1 MSFFGKFVNHCM
13 QAFDAMIHFTFEGS
27 FLYLSTFGRQVIT
40 STGPFATLC
49 KLRTTFL
56 ELKDVTNKTMVM

>member
-1 MSFFGKFVNHCM
+1 M

-49 KLRTTFL
+49 KLRMNFL
-56 ELKDVTNKTMVM
+56 GLKHVTNKIMVM

>member
-1 MSFFGKFVNHCM
+1 
-13 QAFDAMIHFTFEGS
+13 MIHFTFEGS

-49 KLRTTFL
+49 KLYQNQYHYAHL
-56 ELKDVTNKTMVM
+56 SLP

>member
-1 MSFFGKFVNHCM
+1 M

-49 KLRTTFL
+49 KLRMNFL
-56 ELKDVTNKTMVM
+56 GIKHVTNKIMVM